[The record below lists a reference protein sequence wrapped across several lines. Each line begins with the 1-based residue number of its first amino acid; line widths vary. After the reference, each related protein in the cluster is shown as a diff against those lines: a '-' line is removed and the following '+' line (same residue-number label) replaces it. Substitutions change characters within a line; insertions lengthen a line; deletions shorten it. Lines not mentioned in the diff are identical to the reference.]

1 MIKKDKV
8 NVWISP
14 EAPGWLR
21 DLIQQS
27 PNVNHVSRE
36 EVENTVKEGKAY
48 VTSGDLSSL
57 KRTNGGH
64 LSE

>member
-27 PNVNHVSRE
+27 
-36 EVENTVKEGKAY
+36 
-48 VTSGDLSSL
+48 
-57 KRTNGGH
+57 RT
-64 LSE
+64 LITCLARK

>member
-36 EVENTVKEGKAY
+36 EVENAVKEGKAY
-48 VTSGDLSSL
+48 VTSGDLPSL